1 MLKNV
6 ENRKKGAAIN
16 EVRGGENS
24 VFSFQSLEISSP
36 LIRVI
41 RGSQSSHFLNRV

>member
-1 MLKNV
+1 MS
-6 ENRKKGAAIN
+6 RIGKKRAEIN

-24 VFSFQSLEISSP
+24 VFSFQSLEISSS
-36 LIRVI
+36 LIRVIRVI